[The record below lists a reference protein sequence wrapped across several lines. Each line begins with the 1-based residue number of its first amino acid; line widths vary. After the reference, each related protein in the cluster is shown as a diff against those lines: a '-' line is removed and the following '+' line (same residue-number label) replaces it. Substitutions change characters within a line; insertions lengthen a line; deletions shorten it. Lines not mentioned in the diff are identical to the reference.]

1 MINRTMATVYVNQ
14 DSISVKTCSRKGC
27 SPQRFIILKKELQR
41 LEEKKYLITKDIH
54 SYVELRIC
62 DAVGGAKVLELS
74 FTWLKD
80 AGRDSV
86 SGYTERVRLPYE
98 PFRSYAAGEEEVA
111 EELIFDDI
119 TTGASQDIKQA
130 TRVARAMVTKYGMS
144 DELGLVSY
152 DSDEEVF
159 LGRDYGHTKGYG
171 ENVASKI
178 DSEVKRIVDECYD
191 KAKAII
197 LDHRDVL
204 DAAAALLLEKEKI
217 SREEFEALF
226 EKEEAVPAV

>member
-1 MINRTMATVYVNQ
+1 MATVYVNQ

-54 SYVELRIC
+54 SYAELRLC

-80 AGRDSV
+80 AGRDNV

-111 EELIFDDI
+111 DGTRWRLLSIPEQNRPKLEFHSRKNLKAVV
-119 TTGASQDIKQA
+119 GNCCGQA
-130 TRVARAMVTKYGMS
+130 
-144 DELGLVSY
+144 
-152 DSDEEVF
+152 F
-159 LGRDYGHTKGYG
+159 L
-171 ENVASKI
+171 
-178 DSEVKRIVDECYD
+178 
-191 KAKAII
+191 
-197 LDHRDVL
+197 
-204 DAAAALLLEKEKI
+204 
-217 SREEFEALF
+217 
-226 EKEEAVPAV
+226 

>member
-1 MINRTMATVYVNQ
+1 MNNRTMATVYVNQ

-54 SYVELRIC
+54 SYAELRLC

-80 AGRDSV
+80 AGRDNV

-111 EELIFDDI
+111 DACLDSSARFNS
-119 TTGASQDIKQA
+119 ASCSPGD
-130 TRVARAMVTKYGMS
+130 RAS
-144 DELGLVSY
+144 NSHWRQSLS
-152 DSDEEVF
+152 
-159 LGRDYGHTKGYG
+159 
-171 ENVASKI
+171 
-178 DSEVKRIVDECYD
+178 
-191 KAKAII
+191 
-197 LDHRDVL
+197 
-204 DAAAALLLEKEKI
+204 I
-217 SREEFEALF
+217 S
-226 EKEEAVPAV
+226 